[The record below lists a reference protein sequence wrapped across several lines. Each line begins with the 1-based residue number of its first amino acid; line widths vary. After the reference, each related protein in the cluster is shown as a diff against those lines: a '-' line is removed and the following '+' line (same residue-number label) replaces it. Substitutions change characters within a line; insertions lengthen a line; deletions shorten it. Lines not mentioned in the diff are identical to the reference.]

1 MCASSNCCKS
11 GSIYCCYVLL
21 WKSSGQT
28 MIPKSA
34 LRFEFNPKN
43 ILHLIFRTLTWRLVL
58 SVASAAND
66 HFLIHNV
73 QFVISFNSK
82 RPIHIFSPTSEVLLK
97 ECVKLMGDFS
107 EGLKLW
113 KQNIDWTYLTP
124 NVNIGNWTLSYC
136 KQINLDDVVYCVHVT
151 YWKWNTTSYFWCK
164 IVIYHTHVDCI
175 SHCHFCNCA
184 CLLSVSEFVC
194 VVLQRLVAWLDK
206 LYWYAQKYVE
216 TYAGSFLLTTTK
228 LKVWLATQNQFN
240 FTMKSNA
247 NFQF

>member
-1 MCASSNCCKS
+1 
-11 GSIYCCYVLL
+11 
-21 WKSSGQT
+21 
-28 MIPKSA
+28 
-34 LRFEFNPKN
+34 
-43 ILHLIFRTLTWRLVL
+43 
-58 SVASAAND
+58 
-66 HFLIHNV
+66 
-73 QFVISFNSK
+73 
-82 RPIHIFSPTSEVLLK
+82 
-97 ECVKLMGDFS
+97 MGDFS

-113 KQNIDWTYLTP
+113 KQIIDWTYLIP

-194 VVLQRLVAWLDK
+194 VVWQRLVAWLDK

-216 TYAGSFLLTTTK
+216 TYAGGFLLTTTK

-247 NFQF
+247 NFQFKNAFIFRKKLSILLMAETIFIYWLHEICLLYPVICNRDSHRINMYFVD